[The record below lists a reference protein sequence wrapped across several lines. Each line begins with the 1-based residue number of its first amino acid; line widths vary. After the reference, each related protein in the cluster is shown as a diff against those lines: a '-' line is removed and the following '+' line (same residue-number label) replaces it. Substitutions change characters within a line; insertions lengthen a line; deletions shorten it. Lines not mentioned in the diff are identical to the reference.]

1 MILFISQGK
10 SGEELS
16 MAAFCRAETKHCIRV
31 GTGRSESNVRK
42 FNADSDAAMDDDDD
56 VRHVRRQSVIHYG
69 SLADN
74 ASGGVKRKVTK
85 DDDEDGPDVDDDGVS
100 GGNVQRS
107 TEYMALESAQDMAG
121 LGKEEML
128 QVWLPDGSNQSSRLH
143 MFGPSGLKD
152 YGSATLRCK
161 I

>member
-1 MILFISQGK
+1 
-10 SGEELS
+10 
-16 MAAFCRAETKHCIRV
+16 
-31 GTGRSESNVRK
+31 
-42 FNADSDAAMDDDDD
+42 MDDDDD

-74 ASGGVKRKVTK
+74 AGGGAVKRKAAK

-128 QVWLPDGSNQSSRLH
+128 QVWLPDGYNQIFRLDV
-143 MFGPSGLKD
+143 FGPSGLKG

>member
-1 MILFISQGK
+1 
-10 SGEELS
+10 
-16 MAAFCRAETKHCIRV
+16 
-31 GTGRSESNVRK
+31 
-42 FNADSDAAMDDDDD
+42 MDDDDD

-128 QVWLPDGSNQSSRLH
+128 QVWLPDGYNQTFR
-143 MFGPSGLKD
+143 
-152 YGSATLRCK
+152 
-161 I
+161 